1 MGNICNSFPLLL
13 FYLLLHLDFPQD
25 IGYFM
30 SPGDSK
36 SYDAIGL
43 MKQLS
48 EHTAGAFAN
57 AKEVLGTETPD
68 TLLKKRCSSNEK
80 EKAESTSNVL
90 VRKHASAFSS
100 N

>member
-1 MGNICNSFPLLL
+1 
-13 FYLLLHLDFPQD
+13 
-25 IGYFM
+25 M

-48 EHTAGAFAN
+48 EHTAAALAD
-57 AKEVLGTETPD
+57 AKEVLGDETPD
-68 TLLKKRCSSNEK
+68 TILKNRCSSNEK

-90 VRKHASAFSS
+90 V
-100 N
+100 